1 MKQLMMIA
9 LMMCSTLV
17 SFGQS
22 SDTLRYSDISTENKP
37 RGSYSYY
44 LSKDGSVYSVG
55 DKIQFGTPSGINGTF
70 VIIQKMDIAGN
81 VYVVGS
87 EVINTSA
94 EIKKIRVGGTK
105 RSGFKA
111 TFQTKGLTGID
122 NYFLFIEDG
131 ITTGEVKSTV
141 MTSDQALTELKKCK
155 DKLDLGLIT
164 QDEFNSKKSEL
175 SKLIK

>member
-9 LMMCSTLV
+9 LMMCSTLI
-17 SFGQS
+17 SFGQ
-22 SDTLRYSDISTENKP
+22 DTLRYSDFNSEDRP
-37 RGSYSYY
+37 RGSYSHY

-55 DKIQFGTPSGINGTF
+55 DKIKFGSPSGINGTF

-111 TFQTKGLTGID
+111 TFQTKGLTGVD

-131 ITTGEVKSTV
+131 ITTGEVKSNV

-164 QDEFNSKKSEL
+164 QEEFNSKKSEL